1 MGPSVREVPIKQK
14 ECINKTLSFHR
25 MSKTNV
31 FTIDSSR
38 LIPRK
43 NPRTKGLNLQLANF
57 NRSFT
62 NSEGKSHVKGHS
74 TSTSPAPAPHHQ
86 ALAFLNDTQIVLRWQ
101 HGMRW
106 QNWRITMI
114 LRSQGKNGIEVSIPL
129 SLPHL
134 IMSYPIIS
142 QFQLQTQT
150 SLPCSNLMAASSLD
164 RKRLDSTSSKSR

>member
-1 MGPSVREVPIKQK
+1 MFTTGTKGHHLWIPRYTLMGPSFVSYQN

-38 LIPRK
+38 LIPNK

-74 TSTSPAPAPHHQ
+74 TSTLRPGKSPPPAPHYQ
-86 ALAFLNDTQIVLRWQ
+86 ALAFLSDGQMVLKWQ
-101 HGMRW
+101 HGMRV
-106 QNWRITMI
+106 T
-114 LRSQGKNGIEVSIPL
+114 LLDGKTGGA
-129 SLPHL
+129 
-134 IMSYPIIS
+134 
-142 QFQLQTQT
+142 Q
-150 SLPCSNLMAASSLD
+150 
-164 RKRLDSTSSKSR
+164 